1 MFGFFRRKRKQE
13 EEVVEPVPMQ
23 VMSVEELFTN
33 IEKLKEQ
40 FLAVRDDLAAREDR
54 IAVLEG
60 ELEEERKVEEG
71 KDEEIARLKERVEH
85 LEGLLGQIDELAG
98 KK

>member
-1 MFGFFRRKRKQE
+1 MFGFFRRKRKQ

-23 VMSVEELFTN
+23 VMSVEELFAN

-85 LEGLLGQIDELAG
+85 LESLLGQIDELAG

>member
-1 MFGFFRRKRKQE
+1 MFGFFRRKRKQ

-23 VMSVEELFTN
+23 VMSVEELFAN

>member
-1 MFGFFRRKRKQE
+1 MFGFFRRKRTQ

-23 VMSVEELFTN
+23 VMSVEELFAN

>member
-1 MFGFFRRKRKQE
+1 MFGFFRRKRKQ

-23 VMSVEELFTN
+23 VMSVEELFAN

-71 KDEEIARLKERVEH
+71 KDEEIAILKERVEH

>member
-1 MFGFFRRKRKQE
+1 MFGFFRKKKQV
-13 EEVVEPVPMQ
+13 EVVEPEPIQ
-23 VMSVEELFTN
+23 VMSVEELFAN

-40 FLAVRDDLAAREDR
+40 FLAVRDDLAAREDK
-54 IAVLEG
+54 IAGLEQ

>member
-1 MFGFFRRKRKQE
+1 MFGFFRRKRKQ

-23 VMSVEELFTN
+23 VMSVEELFAN

-60 ELEEERKVEEG
+60 ELEEERKVEER
-71 KDEEIARLKERVEH
+71 KVEEIARLKERVEH

>member
-13 EEVVEPVPMQ
+13 EVVEPIPMQ
-23 VMSVEELFTN
+23 VMSVEELFAN

>member
-1 MFGFFRRKRKQE
+1 MFGFFRRKRKQ

-23 VMSVEELFTN
+23 VMSVEELFAN

-71 KDEEIARLKERVEH
+71 KDEEIAKLKERVEH